1 MLIVK
6 VFSPPPPVLLFKFTI
21 VSIPPSFN
29 ENEVAVGSPPQ
40 YFALKKVLCS
50 FLSFLETVTV
60 TAKGF
65 VSDEEL
71 NYYSTVQPCHC
82 LLLRSRL

>member
-1 MLIVK
+1 
-6 VFSPPPPVLLFKFTI
+6 
-21 VSIPPSFN
+21 
-29 ENEVAVGSPPQ
+29 
-40 YFALKKVLCS
+40 
-50 FLSFLETVTV
+50 LETVTV

-71 NYYSTVQPCHC
+71 NYHSTVHPCHC